1 MKKNGWIKLILM
13 IIIALVIGK
22 LISPIII
29 MLSGIIS
36 FGMGMG
42 LAYLLI
48 SYLEDK
54 WEWFR

>member
-1 MKKNGWIKLILM
+1 MKKNVWIKLILM

-22 LISPIII
+22 LISPIIM

-54 WEWFR
+54 WK